1 MPAIPDLAGA
11 PSWLPALV
19 ILVGTFIHEDLAT
32 LAAGILVAEGGTSI
46 EVALPT
52 LYLGVTVGDVGLYVF
67 GRFATR
73 IPGLRRFAD
82 GRRYRL
88 LKVWF
93 DERIFAKVFVV
104 RFIPGLRMSGFAT
117 YGFFAIP
124 FRRFMIW
131 DILAVTLWTTG
142 LFYLSYTFGKLTAHW
157 LGVLQWPI
165 IIGAAILPLFF
176 AKHLSQRI
184 LSRDVE
190 KRDAGMR

>member
-1 MPAIPDLAGA
+1 MPAIPHLSGA

-52 LYLGVTVGDVGLYVF
+52 LYVGVMVGDLGLYAF

-82 GRRYRL
+82 GHRYRL
-88 LKVWF
+88 LKAWF
-93 DERIFAKVFVV
+93 DERIVAKVFVV

-124 FRRFMIW
+124 FRRFLLW
-131 DILAVTLWTTG
+131 DMLAVTAWTTG

-165 IIGAAILPLFF
+165 IIGAAILPLLF
-176 AKHLSQRI
+176 AKHLTRTI
-184 LSRDVE
+184 LSPD
-190 KRDAGMR
+190 KGKQDRDA